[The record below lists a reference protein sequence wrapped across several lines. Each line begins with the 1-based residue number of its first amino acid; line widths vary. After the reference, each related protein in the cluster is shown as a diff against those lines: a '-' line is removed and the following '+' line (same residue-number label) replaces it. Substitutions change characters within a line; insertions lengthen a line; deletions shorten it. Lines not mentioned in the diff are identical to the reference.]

1 MTAQLTPFHF
11 IAVSALLLVVGI
23 AGVLLRRNLIVVLMS
38 IELILNAV
46 NINLVTFSRIHG
58 QTRGQVFA
66 LMIMAVAV
74 AETAVGLALLI
85 ALYRNRGTV
94 LADEIDLLKW

>member
-11 IAVSALLLVVGI
+11 IVVSALLLVVGI

-46 NINLVTFSRIHG
+46 NINLVTFSHIHA
-58 QTRGQVFA
+58 QAHGQVFA

>member
-1 MTAQLTPFHF
+1 MNAVIPPFHF
-11 IAVSALLLVVGI
+11 LAVSAILLVIGVT
-23 AGVLLRRNLIVVLMS
+23 GVLLRRNLIVILMS

-46 NINLVTFSRIHG
+46 NINLVTFSRMHG
-58 QTRGQVFA
+58 HAQGQVFA
-66 LMIMAVAV
+66 LMVMAVAV

-94 LADEIDLLKW
+94 LADELDLLKW